1 MTCLLL
7 EYFSQPQRSILI
19 FFWQNENI
27 SKKTCI
33 ENNENHQSE
42 DLDLTRQSAYKKKT
56 FWTNGFERV
65 VFAVDG

>member
-7 EYFSQPQRSILI
+7 EYLSQPQRSKLI

-27 SKKTCI
+27 TKKTCI

-42 DLDLTRQSAYKKKT
+42 DLDLTRQSAYKKT
-56 FWTNGFERV
+56 VWTNGFARV